1 MQANFSCRV
10 NMVTIFDNVFVVDKT
25 VGDTISDTFNV
36 RLAASHPS
44 ESRFFQVKRNRNIAF
59 IIARV
64 DG

>member
-1 MQANFSCRV
+1 MRTSV
-10 NMVTIFDNVFVVDKT
+10 VGLMVTIFDNVFVVDKT
-25 VGDTISDTFNV
+25 VGDTISIHTFNV